1 MTSTSTCK
9 LLSFM
14 TVWLAGFLVSQ
25 EAFGES
31 KEQAKVERPLNVILI
46 LADDLGG
53 MDLGCYGSK
62 FHRTPNI
69 DRLAKS
75 GIRFVNAYSA
85 SPLCSPTRAS
95 ILTGMS
101 PARTGITAPT
111 CHMPEVRLK
120 KELTKP
126 NANQPLRIAESLT
139 RLSTDYVTLAE
150 QFKQRGYRTAHFGK
164 WHLGAEP
171 YSPLQQG
178 FEVDLPH
185 TPGPGPGGANGYF
198 APWAFWKDA
207 GKPGEHIED
216 RMAQEAVNY
225 IEQHQDEPFFLNYWS
240 FSVHSP
246 WMAKEDLTAEN
257 AQRVDPASPQRN
269 AMYAAMIESLDQAVG
284 KILDALDK
292 HQLTDRTLVI
302 FTSDNGGWHSPP
314 KQAPK
319 NPEWESIPVTSNAPY
334 RSGKASLYEGGTRVP
349 LLASLPKVVPA
360 NQVSDELIQSVDLFA
375 TILEATKIAL
385 PNGEFDSVSAWDALQ
400 GGRSQREEIYCHFPH
415 GGRAQAASIDG
426 FLPGTYIHRGDWKLI
441 RFYADQD
448 DGSDRLELYNLKD
461 DVGESKNLV
470 GQYPEIVKEMN
481 AKISDYLLRTE
492 AVVPVRNP
500 DYRVSN
506 QPGVAASLSPEGGP
520 AADKL
525 LGWKARGCEASVA
538 NGLLVAK
545 ATGQK
550 PFFGFAP
557 GPKHAGMSKVTMVFR
572 NTKPGRGEIHW
583 LPSGVQDTPRIARY
597 ELQGGETESVTV
609 PLEVQ
614 EKIGILRVYFPE
626 VPVVEGQDDKP
637 PVGRSETKEAKASK
651 RIDQGESAT
660 KFDNTV
666 KVDPTWS
673 VVSRVE
679 LDRVTIQS
687 SGTGANPKSAV
698 SVSDW

>member
-1 MTSTSTCK
+1 MKSNSVSW
-9 LLSFM
+9 LLSLT
-14 TVWLAGFLVSQ
+14 TVWIVGLVASRDV
-25 EAFGES
+25 FGES
-31 KEQAKVERPLNVILI
+31 NDQAKVERPLNVILI

-75 GIRFVNAYSA
+75 GIRFRNAYSA

-171 YSPLQQG
+171 YSPLEQG

-185 TPGPGPGGANGYF
+185 TPGPGPGGVNGYF
-198 APWAFWKDA
+198 APWAFWKDV

-216 RMAQEAVNY
+216 RMAQEAVQY
-225 IEQHQDEPFFLNYWS
+225 IEQHKDEPFFLNYWS

-246 WMAKEDLTAEN
+246 WMAKGDLTADY
-257 AQRVDPASPQRN
+257 AQRVDPTSPQRN

-292 HQLTDRTLVI
+292 HQLNDQTLVI

-314 KQAPK
+314 KQAPR
-319 NPEWESIPVTSNAPY
+319 NPEWASIPVTSNAPY

-349 LLASLPKVVPA
+349 LLASLPNIVPA
-360 NQVSDELIQSVDLFA
+360 NQVSDAMIQSVDLFA
-375 TILEATKIAL
+375 TILEATEVAV
-385 PNGEFDSVSAWDALQ
+385 PSGTDSLSAWEAFQ
-400 GGRSQREEIYCHFPH
+400 GGPSQREEIYCHFPH

-441 RFYADQD
+441 RFYADQA

-461 DVGESKNLV
+461 DVGETKNLV
-470 GQYPEIVKEMN
+470 GQYPEIVKELN

-492 AVVPVRNP
+492 AVVPERNP
-500 DYRVSN
+500 DYRGPS
-506 QPGVAASLSPEGGP
+506 QSGATASPSPEGSP
-520 AADKL
+520 AADKF
-525 LGWKARGCEASVA
+525 LGWKARGCEASIA

-545 ATGQK
+545 ATGEK

-557 GPKHAGMSKVTMVFR
+557 GPKHAGKSKVTVVFR

-583 LPSGVQDTPRIARY
+583 LPNGVQDTPRIARY
-597 ELQGGETESVTV
+597 ELKGGETESVTV
-609 PLEVQ
+609 PVDAE

-626 VPVVEGQDDKP
+626 VPAVERRDDKP
-637 PVGRSETKEAKASK
+637 PVDRTEKKGANVSKGTDRDALEANVEGAGKAF
-651 RIDQGESAT
+651 RI
-660 KFDNTV
+660 
-666 KVDPTWS
+666 WS
-673 VVSRVE
+673 VVTHVE
-679 LDRVTIQS
+679 IDKITIES
-687 SGTGANPKSAV
+687 SGVGTKPKSAV
-698 SVSDW
+698 TVSDW

>member
-1 MTSTSTCK
+1 MAT
-9 LLSFM
+9 LW
-14 TVWLAGFLVSQ
+14 VVGLVASQ
-25 EAFGES
+25 DVYGES

-75 GIRFVNAYSA
+75 GIRFRNAYSA

-111 CHMPEVRLK
+111 CHMLEVRLK

-171 YSPLQQG
+171 YSPLEQG

-185 TPGPGPGGANGYF
+185 TPGPGPGGVNGYF

-216 RMAQEAVNY
+216 RMAQEAVDY
-225 IEQHQDEPFFLNYWS
+225 IEQHKDEPFFLNYWS

-246 WMAKEDLTAEN
+246 WMAKGDLTADY
-257 AQRVDPASPQRN
+257 AQRVDPTSPQRN

-292 HQLTDRTLVI
+292 HHLTDQTLVI

-319 NPEWESIPVTSNAPY
+319 NPEWGAIPVTSNAPY

-349 LLASLPKVVPA
+349 LLASLPNLVPA

-375 TILEATKIAL
+375 TILEATEVAV
-385 PNGEFDSVSAWDALQ
+385 PSGADSANIDSLSAWEAFQ
-400 GGRSQREEIYCHFPH
+400 GGQSKREEIYCHFPH

-441 RFYADQD
+441 RFYADQT

-461 DVGESKNLV
+461 DVGETKNLV
-470 GQYPEIVKEMN
+470 GEYPEIVKEMN
-481 AKISDYLLRTE
+481 ARISDYLVRTE
-492 AVVPVRNP
+492 AVVPERNLN
-500 DYRVSN
+500 YRAPN
-506 QPGVAASLSPEGGP
+506 QPGAAPSPSPVRGVAT
-520 AADKL
+520 DKL
-525 LGWKARGCEASVA
+525 LGWKARGCEASVVD
-538 NGLLVAK
+538 GLLVGK

-557 GPKHAGMSKVTMVFR
+557 GPKHSGKSKVTVVFR

-583 LPSGVQDTPRIARY
+583 LPNGVQDTPRIVRY
-597 ELQGGETESVTV
+597 ELQGGETESITIS
-609 PLEVQ
+609 LDVQ
-614 EKIGILRVYFPE
+614 EKIGILRVFFPE
-626 VPVVEGQDDKP
+626 APVVEGRDHKP
-637 PVGRSETKEAKASK
+637 LVGQAENKESKASQ
-651 RIDQGESAT
+651 RSDQGESAT
-660 KFDNTV
+660 KAIDTV
-666 KVDPTWS
+666 KPIPAWS
-673 VVSRVE
+673 VVSSVE
-679 LDRVTIQS
+679 LDKVTIES
-687 SGTGANPKSAV
+687 TRTGANPESAV
-698 SVSDW
+698 TVTDW

>member
-1 MTSTSTCK
+1 MSE
-9 LLSFM
+9 LLRSGRAVEVLFVKSNSVSWLLALA
-14 TVWLAGFLVSQ
+14 TVWVVGLMVSQ
-25 EAFGES
+25 DAYGES
-31 KEQAKVERPLNVILI
+31 KEQAKVERPLNVVLI

-120 KELTKP
+120 KELTRP
-126 NANQPLRIAESLT
+126 NAKQPLRIAESLT

-246 WMAKEDLTAEN
+246 WMAKEDLTADY

-385 PNGEFDSVSAWDALQ
+385 PNGEFDSVSAWDAIQ

-448 DGSDRLELYNLKD
+448 DGADRLELYNLKD
-461 DVGESKNLV
+461 DVGETKNLATEN
-470 GQYPEIVKEMN
+470 PEIANELN
-481 AKISDYLLRTE
+481 SRISEYLVRTE
-492 AVVPVRNP
+492 AVVPERNP
-500 DYRVSN
+500 SYKPS
-506 QPGVAASLSPEGGP
+506 ASQASASDPLV
-520 AADKL
+520 
-525 LGWKARGCEASVA
+525 GWKMRGCEASI
-538 NGLLVAK
+538 GEGCLIAK
-545 ATGQK
+545 AVGPK
-550 PFFGFAP
+550 PFIGFSA
-557 GPKHAGMSKVTMVFR
+557 GAKHSGKSEVTLVLR
-572 NTKPGRGEIHW
+572 NTQPGRGEIHW
-583 LPSGVQDTPRIARY
+583 LPEGVQDKPHIASY
-597 ELQGGETESVTV
+597 TLQGGETETV
-609 PLEVQ
+609 QIPLEVAN
-614 EKIGILRVYFPE
+614 KMGIIRIYFPE
-626 VPVVEGQDDKP
+626 VQTSD
-637 PVGRSETKEAKASK
+637 RSENPPRKS
-651 RIDQGESAT
+651 
-660 KFDNTV
+660 
-666 KVDPTWS
+666 WS
-673 VVSRVE
+673 VVPQFEIDKIAIESMGSSSPPKAAI
-679 LDRVTIQS
+679 TI
-687 SGTGANPKSAV
+687 
-698 SVSDW
+698 SDW

>member
-1 MTSTSTCK
+1 VKSNSVSW
-9 LLSFM
+9 LLALA
-14 TVWLAGFLVSQ
+14 TVWVVGLMVSQ

-31 KEQAKVERPLNVILI
+31 KEQAKVERPLNVVLI

-120 KELTKP
+120 KELTRP
-126 NANQPLRIAESLT
+126 NAKQPLRIAESLT

-448 DGSDRLELYNLKD
+448 DGADRLELYNLKD
-461 DVGESKNLV
+461 DVGETKNLATEN
-470 GQYPEIVKEMN
+470 PEIANELN
-481 AKISDYLLRTE
+481 SRISEYLVRTE
-492 AVVPVRNP
+492 AVVPERNP
-500 DYRVSN
+500 SYKPS
-506 QPGVAASLSPEGGP
+506 ASQASASDP
-520 AADKL
+520 L
-525 LGWKARGCEASVA
+525 LGWKMRGCEASI
-538 NGLLVAK
+538 GEGCLIAK
-545 ATGQK
+545 AVGPK
-550 PFFGFAP
+550 PFIGFSA
-557 GPKHAGMSKVTMVFR
+557 GAKHSGKSEVTLVLR
-572 NTKPGRGEIHW
+572 NTQPGRGEIHW
-583 LPSGVQDTPRIARY
+583 LPEGVQDKPHIASY
-597 ELQGGETESVTV
+597 TLQGGETETV
-609 PLEVQ
+609 QIPLEVAN
-614 EKIGILRVYFPE
+614 KMGIIRIYFPE
-626 VPVVEGQDDKP
+626 VQTSD
-637 PVGRSETKEAKASK
+637 RSENPPRKS
-651 RIDQGESAT
+651 
-660 KFDNTV
+660 
-666 KVDPTWS
+666 WS
-673 VVSRVE
+673 VVPQFEIDKIAIESMGSSSPPKAAI
-679 LDRVTIQS
+679 TI
-687 SGTGANPKSAV
+687 
-698 SVSDW
+698 SDW

>member
-1 MTSTSTCK
+1 
-9 LLSFM
+9 
-14 TVWLAGFLVSQ
+14 
-25 EAFGES
+25 
-31 KEQAKVERPLNVILI
+31 
-46 LADDLGG
+46 
-53 MDLGCYGSK
+53 
-62 FHRTPNI
+62 
-69 DRLAKS
+69 
-75 GIRFVNAYSA
+75 
-85 SPLCSPTRAS
+85 
-95 ILTGMS
+95 
-101 PARTGITAPT
+101 
-111 CHMPEVRLK
+111 
-120 KELTKP
+120 
-126 NANQPLRIAESLT
+126 
-139 RLSTDYVTLAE
+139 
-150 QFKQRGYRTAHFGK
+150 
-164 WHLGAEP
+164 
-171 YSPLQQG
+171 
-178 FEVDLPH
+178 
-185 TPGPGPGGANGYF
+185 
-198 APWAFWKDA
+198 
-207 GKPGEHIED
+207 
-216 RMAQEAVNY
+216 
-225 IEQHQDEPFFLNYWS
+225 
-240 FSVHSP
+240 
-246 WMAKEDLTAEN
+246 
-257 AQRVDPASPQRN
+257 
-269 AMYAAMIESLDQAVG
+269 MYAAMIESLDQAVG

-319 NPEWESIPVTSNAPY
+319 NPEWASIPVTSNAPY

-385 PNGEFDSVSAWDALQ
+385 PNGEFDSVSAWDAIQ

>member
-1 MTSTSTCK
+1 MKSNSVSW
-9 LLSFM
+9 LLALA
-14 TVWLAGFLVSQ
+14 TVWVVGLMVSQ
-25 EAFGES
+25 DAYGES
-31 KEQAKVERPLNVILI
+31 KEQAKVERPLNVVLI

-120 KELTKP
+120 KELTRP
-126 NANQPLRIAESLT
+126 NAKQPLRIAESLT

-448 DGSDRLELYNLKD
+448 DGADRLELYNLKD
-461 DVGESKNLV
+461 DVGETKNLATEN
-470 GQYPEIVKEMN
+470 PEIANELN
-481 AKISDYLLRTE
+481 SRISEYLVRTE
-492 AVVPVRNP
+492 AVVPERNP
-500 DYRVSN
+500 SYKPS
-506 QPGVAASLSPEGGP
+506 ASQASASDP
-520 AADKL
+520 L
-525 LGWKARGCEASVA
+525 LGWKMRGCEASI
-538 NGLLVAK
+538 GEGCLIAK
-545 ATGQK
+545 AVGPK
-550 PFFGFAP
+550 PFIGFSA
-557 GPKHAGMSKVTMVFR
+557 GAKHSGKSEVTLVLR
-572 NTKPGRGEIHW
+572 NTQPGRGEIHW
-583 LPSGVQDTPRIARY
+583 LPEGVQDKPHIASY
-597 ELQGGETESVTV
+597 TLQGGETETV
-609 PLEVQ
+609 QIPLEVAN
-614 EKIGILRVYFPE
+614 KMGIIRIYFPE
-626 VPVVEGQDDKP
+626 VQTSD
-637 PVGRSETKEAKASK
+637 RSENPPRKS
-651 RIDQGESAT
+651 
-660 KFDNTV
+660 
-666 KVDPTWS
+666 WS
-673 VVSRVE
+673 VVPQFEIDKIAIESMGSSSPPKAAI
-679 LDRVTIQS
+679 TI
-687 SGTGANPKSAV
+687 
-698 SVSDW
+698 SDW

>member
-1 MTSTSTCK
+1 MKSNSVSWV
-9 LLSFM
+9 LALA
-14 TVWLAGFLVSQ
+14 TVWVVGLMVSQ
-25 EAFGES
+25 DAYGES

-101 PARTGITAPT
+101 PARTGITAPA

-120 KELTKP
+120 KELTRP

-150 QFKQRGYRTAHFGK
+150 QLKQRGYRTAHFGK

-385 PNGEFDSVSAWDALQ
+385 PNGEFDSVSAWDAIQ

-461 DVGESKNLV
+461 DVGETKNLATEN
-470 GQYPEIVKEMN
+470 PEIANELN
-481 AKISDYLLRTE
+481 SRISEYLVRTE
-492 AVVPVRNP
+492 AVVPERNP
-500 DYRVSN
+500 SYKPS
-506 QPGVAASLSPEGGP
+506 ASQASASDP
-520 AADKL
+520 L
-525 LGWKARGCEASVA
+525 LGWKMRGCEASI
-538 NGLLVAK
+538 GEGCLIAK
-545 ATGQK
+545 AVGPK
-550 PFFGFAP
+550 PFIGFSA
-557 GPKHAGMSKVTMVFR
+557 GVKHSGKSEVTLVLR
-572 NTKPGRGEIHW
+572 NTQPGRGEIHW
-583 LPSGVQDTPRIARY
+583 LPEGVQDKPHIASY
-597 ELQGGETESVTV
+597 TLQGGETETV
-609 PLEVQ
+609 QIPLEVAN
-614 EKIGILRVYFPE
+614 KMGIIRIYFPE
-626 VPVVEGQDDKP
+626 VQTSD
-637 PVGRSETKEAKASK
+637 RSENPPRKS
-651 RIDQGESAT
+651 
-660 KFDNTV
+660 
-666 KVDPTWS
+666 WS
-673 VVSRVE
+673 VVPQFEIDKIAIESMGSSSPPKAAI
-679 LDRVTIQS
+679 TI
-687 SGTGANPKSAV
+687 
-698 SVSDW
+698 SDW